1 MSLRTRLTL
10 YYTLV
15 LAAVL
20 VLFGLAVYGLI
31 SIVQLRQVDS
41 ALERAA
47 RDLLFV
53 ARVDEQGDII
63 FIQRVSFD
71 SSVISQVWNTSGQF
85 GGEFHVIKNTLGRRA
100 FKAAGY
106 DVPAADLLGST
117 AIGLAFSDAPG
128 VAKALADFAKEQEAV
143 KIKSGFLGKDYLSK
157 QDVTRLAT
165 LPALPVVRSQFLAL
179 LNTPATQLVRL
190 LNEPGRRV
198 AQVIKA
204 NAEKA
209 TA

>member
-1 MSLRTRLTL
+1 MALSKDKKQSISARYEQWLGEAEAVFLTEYSGLSMPDFDELRKRIRE
-10 YYTLV
+10 
-15 LAAVL
+15 A
-20 VLFGLAVYGLI
+20 
-31 SIVQLRQVDS
+31 
-41 ALERAA
+41 
-47 RDLLFV
+47 
-53 ARVDEQGDII
+53 
-63 FIQRVSFD
+63 
-71 SSVISQVWNTSGQF
+71 

-100 FKAAGY
+100 FKASGFE
-106 DVPAADLLGST
+106 VPEADLLGST
-117 AIGLAFSDAPG
+117 AIGLAFSDAAG
-128 VAKALADFAKEQEAV
+128 VAKALSDFAKDKEAV

>member
-1 MSLRTRLTL
+1 MALSKEKKQSIAAQYEQWLGDAEAVFLAEYSGLSMPAFDELRKRIRE
-10 YYTLV
+10 V
-15 LAAVL
+15 
-20 VLFGLAVYGLI
+20 
-31 SIVQLRQVDS
+31 
-41 ALERAA
+41 
-47 RDLLFV
+47 
-53 ARVDEQGDII
+53 
-63 FIQRVSFD
+63 
-71 SSVISQVWNTSGQF
+71 

-106 DVPAADLLGST
+106 DVPEADLLGST

>member
-1 MSLRTRLTL
+1 MP
-10 YYTLV
+10 
-15 LAAVL
+15 
-20 VLFGLAVYGLI
+20 
-31 SIVQLRQVDS
+31 
-41 ALERAA
+41 E
-47 RDLLFV
+47 
-53 ARVDEQGDII
+53 
-63 FIQRVSFD
+63 
-71 SSVISQVWNTSGQF
+71 
-85 GGEFHVIKNTLGRRA
+85 
-100 FKAAGY
+100 
-106 DVPAADLLGST
+106 ADLLGST
-117 AIGLAFSDAPG
+117 AVGLAFSDAPG
-128 VAKALADFAKEQEAV
+128 VAKALSDFAKDKEAL

-157 QDVTRLAT
+157 QDVVRLAT

>member
-1 MSLRTRLTL
+1 MALSKEKKQSISAQYEQWLGDAEAVFLTEYSGLTMPAFDELRKRIRE
-10 YYTLV
+10 V
-15 LAAVL
+15 
-20 VLFGLAVYGLI
+20 
-31 SIVQLRQVDS
+31 
-41 ALERAA
+41 
-47 RDLLFV
+47 
-53 ARVDEQGDII
+53 
-63 FIQRVSFD
+63 
-71 SSVISQVWNTSGQF
+71 

-100 FKAAGY
+100 FKAAGF
-106 DVPAADLLGST
+106 DVPEADLLGST

-128 VAKALADFAKEQEAV
+128 VAKALSDFAKDQEAV

>member
-1 MSLRTRLTL
+1 MALSKEKKQSISAQYEQWLGDAEAVFLTEYSGLSMPAFDELRKRIRE
-10 YYTLV
+10 V
-15 LAAVL
+15 
-20 VLFGLAVYGLI
+20 
-31 SIVQLRQVDS
+31 
-41 ALERAA
+41 
-47 RDLLFV
+47 
-53 ARVDEQGDII
+53 
-63 FIQRVSFD
+63 
-71 SSVISQVWNTSGQF
+71 

-100 FKAAGY
+100 FKAAGF
-106 DVPAADLLGST
+106 DVPEADLLGST

-128 VAKALADFAKEQEAV
+128 VAKALSDFAKDQEAV

-157 QDVTRLAT
+157 QDVSRLAT

>member
-1 MSLRTRLTL
+1 MALSKEKKQSISAQYEQWLGDAEAVFLTEYSGLSMPAFDELRKRIRE
-10 YYTLV
+10 V
-15 LAAVL
+15 
-20 VLFGLAVYGLI
+20 
-31 SIVQLRQVDS
+31 
-41 ALERAA
+41 
-47 RDLLFV
+47 
-53 ARVDEQGDII
+53 
-63 FIQRVSFD
+63 
-71 SSVISQVWNTSGQF
+71 

-106 DVPAADLLGST
+106 EVPEADLLGST

-128 VAKALADFAKEQEAV
+128 VAKALSDFAKDQEAV

>member
-1 MSLRTRLTL
+1 LALSKEKKQSISAQYEQWLGNSEAVFLTEYSGLSMPAFDELRKRIRE
-10 YYTLV
+10 
-15 LAAVL
+15 A
-20 VLFGLAVYGLI
+20 
-31 SIVQLRQVDS
+31 
-41 ALERAA
+41 
-47 RDLLFV
+47 
-53 ARVDEQGDII
+53 
-63 FIQRVSFD
+63 
-71 SSVISQVWNTSGQF
+71 

-106 DVPAADLLGST
+106 EVPEADLLGST
-117 AIGLAFSDAPG
+117 AVGLAFSDAPA
-128 VAKALADFAKEQEAV
+128 VAKALTDFAKDQEAV

>member
-1 MSLRTRLTL
+1 MALSKEKKQSISAQYEQWLGDAEAVFLTEYSGLSMPAFDELRKRIRE
-10 YYTLV
+10 V
-15 LAAVL
+15 
-20 VLFGLAVYGLI
+20 
-31 SIVQLRQVDS
+31 
-41 ALERAA
+41 
-47 RDLLFV
+47 
-53 ARVDEQGDII
+53 
-63 FIQRVSFD
+63 
-71 SSVISQVWNTSGQF
+71 

-106 DVPAADLLGST
+106 EVPEADLLGST

-128 VAKALADFAKEQEAV
+128 VAKALSDFAKDQEAV

-204 NAEKA
+204 SAEKA

>member
-1 MSLRTRLTL
+1 MALSKEKKQSISAQYEQWLGNSEAVFLTEYSGLSMPAFDELRKRIRE
-10 YYTLV
+10 
-15 LAAVL
+15 A
-20 VLFGLAVYGLI
+20 
-31 SIVQLRQVDS
+31 
-41 ALERAA
+41 
-47 RDLLFV
+47 
-53 ARVDEQGDII
+53 
-63 FIQRVSFD
+63 
-71 SSVISQVWNTSGQF
+71 

-106 DVPAADLLGST
+106 EVPEADLLGST
-117 AIGLAFSDAPG
+117 AVGLAFSDAPA
-128 VAKALADFAKEQEAV
+128 VAKALTDFAKDQEAV

>member
-1 MSLRTRLTL
+1 MALSKEKKQSISAQYEQWLGDAEAVFLTEYSGLSMPAFDELRKRIRE
-10 YYTLV
+10 V
-15 LAAVL
+15 
-20 VLFGLAVYGLI
+20 
-31 SIVQLRQVDS
+31 
-41 ALERAA
+41 
-47 RDLLFV
+47 
-53 ARVDEQGDII
+53 
-63 FIQRVSFD
+63 
-71 SSVISQVWNTSGQF
+71 

-100 FKAAGY
+100 FKAAGF
-106 DVPAADLLGST
+106 DVPEADLLGST

-128 VAKALADFAKEQEAV
+128 VAKALSDFAKDQEAV

-157 QDVTRLAT
+157 QDVSRLAT

-198 AQVIKA
+198 AQVIKT

>member
-1 MSLRTRLTL
+1 MALSKEKKQSIAAQYEHWLGDAEAVFLTEYSGLSMPAFDELRKRIRE
-10 YYTLV
+10 V
-15 LAAVL
+15 
-20 VLFGLAVYGLI
+20 
-31 SIVQLRQVDS
+31 
-41 ALERAA
+41 
-47 RDLLFV
+47 
-53 ARVDEQGDII
+53 
-63 FIQRVSFD
+63 
-71 SSVISQVWNTSGQF
+71 

-106 DVPAADLLGST
+106 DVPEADLLGST

>member
-1 MSLRTRLTL
+1 MALSKEKKQSISAQYEQWLGNSKAVFLTEYSGLSMPAFDELRKRIRE
-10 YYTLV
+10 
-15 LAAVL
+15 A
-20 VLFGLAVYGLI
+20 
-31 SIVQLRQVDS
+31 
-41 ALERAA
+41 
-47 RDLLFV
+47 
-53 ARVDEQGDII
+53 
-63 FIQRVSFD
+63 
-71 SSVISQVWNTSGQF
+71 

-106 DVPAADLLGST
+106 EVPEADLLGST
-117 AIGLAFSDAPG
+117 AVGLAFSDAPA
-128 VAKALADFAKEQEAV
+128 VAKALTDFAKDQEAV

>member
-1 MSLRTRLTL
+1 MALSKEKKQSIAAQYEQWLGDAEAVFLAEYSGLSMPAFDELRKRIRE
-10 YYTLV
+10 V
-15 LAAVL
+15 
-20 VLFGLAVYGLI
+20 
-31 SIVQLRQVDS
+31 
-41 ALERAA
+41 
-47 RDLLFV
+47 
-53 ARVDEQGDII
+53 
-63 FIQRVSFD
+63 
-71 SSVISQVWNTSGQF
+71 